1 MQRVAEPERRTLAQ
15 WWFALTAAVVFVGVP
30 MNAIVAYQNDEGF
43 FSPGIARFFNTFAFF
58 TIQSNLIVGVT
69 CLLLAIDLV
78 RPSTIFRA
86 WRLAGLVGI
95 SITGVVYHWVLNE
108 AHNPEGFAWVANLM
122 AHYIVPIMAVIG
134 FLGFGPRGQLTGRIV
149 RLSLIFLV
157 AWAVFTVIRGEIVGW
172 YPYPFID
179 VIAHGYPRVIV
190 NAIIIS
196 LAYVG
201 VAFLYLLIDRALSRR
216 AAAPA
221 RPASA

>member
-1 MQRVAEPERRTLAQ
+1 MQERERIDAGGRDQ
-15 WWFALTAAVVFVGVP
+15 CSH
-30 MNAIVAYQNDEGF
+30 NQAIN
-43 FSPGIARFFNTFAFF
+43 
-58 TIQSNLIVGVT
+58 
-69 CLLLAIDLV
+69 LV
-78 RPSTIFRA
+78 RPSTMFRA

-95 SITGVVYHWVLNE
+95 TITGVVYHWVLNE

-134 FLGFGPRGQLTGRIV
+134 FLVFGPRGQLTGRIV
-149 RLSLIFLV
+149 RLSLLFLV

-190 NAIIIS
+190 NAILIS

-216 AAAPA
+216 TAAPP
-221 RPASA
+221 RTASASS